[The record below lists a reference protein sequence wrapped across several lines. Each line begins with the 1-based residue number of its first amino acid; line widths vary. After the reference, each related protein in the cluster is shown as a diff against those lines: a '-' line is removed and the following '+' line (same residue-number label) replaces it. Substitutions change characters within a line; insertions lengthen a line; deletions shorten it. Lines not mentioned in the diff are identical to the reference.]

1 MRVGMKLHK
10 GKQRT
15 KTRGSRTETWNQPGL
30 NRRYRRPSEIMSP
43 GKEGGKIGILKDR
56 WGEEMHIIE

>member
-1 MRVGMKLHK
+1 MMRGGMKLHK

-15 KTRGSRTETWNQPGL
+15 ETRGSRIETWNQPGL

-43 GKEGGKIGILKDR
+43 GKGGKIGIWKDR
-56 WGEEMHIIE
+56 WGEEMHIIR

>member
-43 GKEGGKIGILKDR
+43 GKEGEAEKGD
-56 WGEEMHIIE
+56 W